1 MTYHAL
7 AALTSPEAAELG
19 GRPGSAGLIPL
30 GALEQHGPH
39 LPMLMDSRHADHL
52 ARSVAERIAEP
63 VLVTPA
69 PAGGL
74 SSHHLAFPGTVDLP
88 PEVFGGLVEAY
99 VDALARTGVRR
110 IGLFSAHGGNFA
122 FLGELVPR
130 LAAARPE
137 LRLAVYADLDRLFG
151 VMFEGGQR
159 AGVEA
164 PATDVHAGAL
174 ETSVSLHLFPED
186 VRPHE
191 GLVGY
196 VAGEDGWFDR
206 MWSGGVRA
214 VSETG

>member
-19 GRPGSAGLIPL
+19 ARPGSAGLIPL

-52 ARSVAERIAEP
+52 ARSAAERIAEP

-74 SSHHLAFPGTVDLP
+74 SSHHLAFPGTVHLP
-88 PEVFGGLVEAY
+88 PEVFGGLIEAY

-122 FLGELVPR
+122 FLGEHVPR
-130 LAAARPE
+130 LAADRPE
-137 LRLAVYADLDRLFG
+137 LTLAAYSDLNRIL
-151 VMFEGGQR
+151 
-159 AGVEA
+159 
-164 PATDVHAGAL
+164 
-174 ETSVSLHLFPED
+174 
-186 VRPHE
+186 
-191 GLVGY
+191 
-196 VAGEDGWFDR
+196 
-206 MWSGGVRA
+206 
-214 VSETG
+214 